1 MTNLSGSGGRSIGV
15 NYATSAKNM
24 GECFLTCKIHH
35 SHDKFE
41 NALAIT
47 YQMDTG
53 SLHLFTFQT
62 PIFYLHKIE

>member
-41 NALAIT
+41 NAFGNNLSNGYRFIT
-47 YQMDTG
+47 
-53 SLHLFTFQT
+53 
-62 PIFYLHKIE
+62 PFYISNADFLLT